1 MRVPLDRKKIK
12 PVNPKPTL
20 MLGKFEGG
28 RRREWQRMR
37 WWDSIADA
45 MDMNSHI
52 NQLKLQEM
60 VMHRESKYAVAHGLT
75 KSWTRLRD

>member
-1 MRVPLDRKKIK
+1 
-12 PVNPKPTL
+12 

-60 VMHRESKYAVAHGLT
+60 VMHRESKYAVAHGFT